1 MKKTIKNADEKSR
14 QIYSLV
20 DKATEKLMN
29 KISNFEE
36 L

>member
-1 MKKTIKNADEKSR
+1 MKKTIKNTDETSR
-14 QIYSLV
+14 QFYSLV

-29 KISNFEE
+29 KISKFEE